1 MTASSSSFNTRS
13 ERTEV
18 VYGTENTTNVILNFL
33 YNAEAKMDICADSIW
48 PSVAMVL
55 TSMLK
60 IVLEDNGFEVDAFED
75 AIVALKYYKASLYDL
90 LILDIKMP
98 EMDGFELYDE
108 IKKIDDKMKVCFLTA
123 SEMYYNNLRKDKYSS
138 LDKDLFI
145 QKPIENEELVNIVN
159 KILNS

>member
-1 MTASSSSFNTRS
+1 MAEIENNNNNIKNVSSKGKKIMIVDD
-13 ERTEV
+13 EP
-18 VYGTENTTNVILNFL
+18 
-33 YNAEAKMDICADSIW
+33 DI
-48 PSVAMVL
+48 

-123 SEMYYNNLRKDKYSS
+123 SEMYYNKLRKDKYSS
-138 LDKDLFI
+138 LDKVLFI